1 MKPAFAIF
9 VKSEL
14 LTYAYVVLGDLLID
28 LEESIET
35 LDLSEAAASEILPA
49 VEQPETPRSWRSINR
64 APSTGA
70 GSVAGLSVGGGE
82 EVRRGA
88 AIQTGQFFLR
98 AVGVFL

>member
-1 MKPAFAIF
+1 M
-9 VKSEL
+9 
-14 LTYAYVVLGDLLID
+14 VLGDLPVD
-28 LEESIET
+28 LEESIEA

-49 VEQPETPRSWRSINR
+49 VEQPETPKSWRSIGDQ
-64 APSTGA
+64 STVHTGA